1 MIKMAKQ
8 TFFNSKIQEIMLT
21 NKKLWNL
28 INWVKKQNLSAIK
41 AIKFNSHSYNDL
53 NNL

>member
-1 MIKMAKQ
+1 MW
-8 TFFNSKIQEIMLT
+8 T
-21 NKKLWNL
+21 NKKSWDLM
-28 INWVKKQNLSAIK
+28 NWVKKQNLSGTE